1 MSCHNPMTCL
11 SDRPHDQRISD
22 PAIHFNG
29 CLRASKRANFYKRLP
44 VESQARIARVNQKVA
59 ELRHRLETTEQESTA
74 GDALRRFQQSLA
86 QWRNASGRPQ
96 DLTAV
101 PAQAAAAV
109 QHEQDGF
116 LNHIKAP
123 VMYIRAGEAIDHP
136 DLAGAFPHQKVSM
149 ADLLSGDASRNPIMQ
164 PCEDNVV
171 RYFHLPANNMT
182 WVEQVIARY
191 YREEQ
196 PDSNNAFL
204 NSRSRRPT
212 TKTEM
217 LLRPEF
223 WQGQQNYEIDSEIHA
238 RHMRPFCS
246 GISVDPASAEPTN
259 LALFMPYLHWETD
272 RGRCKAAQIAKQV
285 GQENISVSE
294 VVRQAR
300 QQFSQGHTETQD
312 TLVPSWTAPE
322 PEIAPQSVVGRKRA
336 LGHLLTAAAALMEA
350 MDMHTEELLMTN
362 YLHSQ
367 PPLHPR
373 RTLDQAYYGALRST
387 TSRDRDQ
394 VVYRGTTAE
403 PHECL
408 GMEVCQQCKEDVR
421 KTPRIIMVD
430 QLWMWVLDEQTVI
443 TSFPRRWGRN
453 RPDTSAIHKSLR
465 QRLKYSRGE
474 ILSAYDLAFAIVDET
489 TRVFFD
495 RAKLSKRQPNLTELF
510 AGAIRDLTYKQTAA
524 FDQFLIYT
532 HLASRDYRRQRYGS
546 SDNSTQ
552 NHLLNINPEG
562 ELLKEAKDIMDEL
575 HIMMRIKEQQQTVME
590 HLVKHVQRRGPRLGQ
605 SRDGTGSANIFVFDN
620 ESSSRRLLTR
630 GDNLLAEHSSR
641 IAELHALLQNAQL
654 TSGAL
659 KDLLTLKQQQ
669 ASVIEAREAVK
680 QAQLTL
686 KQGQS
691 IMIFTIVTIIFL
703 PLSFFVGLFGMNSIE
718 FNDGLLSLST
728 EFTYMFPISAGIILI
743 SFLFAFSQSVTT
755 NSVVMLVRSSCS
767 FAWNTAVTWTLI
779 KTGMYVAGREMAS
792 KASQLRAREAKITG
806 AMKAEVLRKEKNLEK
821 LKAAGHVK
829 ELMKRKT
836 DLGAMM
842 SPYSASGM
850 LTPGTPGTPR
860 PLMMEQHGAKGPS
873 LGVRVGEVDVEL
885 GEMERK
891 PSSQR
896 YLVPGMGG
904 GR

>member
-1 MSCHNPMTCL
+1 M
-11 SDRPHDQRISD
+11 
-22 PAIHFNG
+22 
-29 CLRASKRANFYKRLP
+29 
-44 VESQARIARVNQKVA
+44 
-59 ELRHRLETTEQESTA
+59 
-74 GDALRRFQQSLA
+74 
-86 QWRNASGRPQ
+86 
-96 DLTAV
+96 
-101 PAQAAAAV
+101 
-109 QHEQDGF
+109 
-116 LNHIKAP
+116 
-123 VMYIRAGEAIDHP
+123 
-136 DLAGAFPHQKVSM
+136 
-149 ADLLSGDASRNPIMQ
+149 
-164 PCEDNVV
+164 
-171 RYFHLPANNMT
+171 
-182 WVEQVIARY
+182 
-191 YREEQ
+191 
-196 PDSNNAFL
+196 
-204 NSRSRRPT
+204 
-212 TKTEM
+212 
-217 LLRPEF
+217 
-223 WQGQQNYEIDSEIHA
+223 
-238 RHMRPFCS
+238 
-246 GISVDPASAEPTN
+246 
-259 LALFMPYLHWETD
+259 
-272 RGRCKAAQIAKQV
+272 
-285 GQENISVSE
+285 
-294 VVRQAR
+294 
-300 QQFSQGHTETQD
+300 
-312 TLVPSWTAPE
+312 
-322 PEIAPQSVVGRKRA
+322 
-336 LGHLLTAAAALMEA
+336 
-350 MDMHTEELLMTN
+350 
-362 YLHSQ
+362 
-367 PPLHPR
+367 
-373 RTLDQAYYGALRST
+373 
-387 TSRDRDQ
+387 
-394 VVYRGTTAE
+394 
-403 PHECL
+403 
-408 GMEVCQQCKEDVR
+408 
-421 KTPRIIMVD
+421 
-430 QLWMWVLDEQTVI
+430 I

-474 ILSAYDLAFAIVDET
+474 MLSAYDLAFVIVDET

-532 HLASRDYRRQRYGS
+532 HLASRDYKRQRYVS

-590 HLVKHVQRRGPRLGQ
+590 HLLKHIRRRRSRLTP
-605 SRDGTGSANIFVFDN
+605 SRDGSVNTFDY
-620 ESSSRRLLTR
+620 ELPSRRLLAR
-630 GDNLLAEHSSR
+630 GDSLLVEHSSR
-641 IAELHALLQNAQL
+641 IAELQALLQNAQL
-654 TSGAL
+654 TSAAL

-718 FNDGLLSLST
+718 FNGGLLSLST

-755 NSVVMLVRSSCS
+755 NSVVMLVRSSFS

-792 KASQLRAREAKITG
+792 KASRLRAKEAAITG
-806 AMKAEVLRKEKNLEK
+806 GMKAEVLRKEKNLEK

-829 ELMKRKT
+829 ELMRRKT

-860 PLMMEQHGAKGPS
+860 PLMMERHGTKGAGLS
-873 LGVRVGEVDVEL
+873 VGIGEVDVEL
-885 GEMERK
+885 GEIERK

-896 YLVPGMGG
+896 YLVPGIGG